1 MEFLRRLLKANG
13 VEEDVIKQII
23 KDCPD
28 MVTKASADKIQESLT
43 QANKDLKVAQEKVDE
58 LEKSNKSIAILEQQV
73 TDLKKDKQDIQD
85 KYDGEMR
92 EIKIRTHVK
101 EQLGDKLKDGKY
113 LELLYKELDTSK
125 YEIKEDGTI
134 EGFDSKPLEEKYPD
148 LFCGDDS
155 FKNPPRQKPGKG
167 DEGNSLG
174 ERLAKQS
181 KVETPKENPY
191 F

>member
-1 MEFLRRLLKANG
+1 
-13 VEEDVIKQII
+13 
-23 KDCPD
+23 
-28 MVTKASADKIQESLT
+28 MVTKASADKIQSDLT
-43 QANKDLKVAQEKVDE
+43 QANKDLKASQDKVAE

-73 TDLKKDKQDIQD
+73 TDLKNEKQEIQD

-92 EIKIRTHVK
+92 EIKIKTHVK

-125 YEIKEDGTI
+125 FEVKEDGTV

-167 DEGNSLG
+167 DEDSSLG
-174 ERLAKQS
+174 ARLAKQS
-181 KVETPKENPY
+181 KIDTQKENPY